1 MISDA
6 SDLSPRFCIK
16 CLSFQ
21 RKAKARSYFCMTAG
35 VNTTSAS
42 VSKMICSECFNV
54 IELSSFGCKIQ
65 KPSLN
70 IINLTRGWKLEV
82 YPSFRVGIFLWRC
95 TCLRLSWNCMMQWEQ
110 VEWCQ
115 VNVKTSS
122 ISLKMFQTFF
132 CSALFADLSRLAA

>member
-42 VSKMICSECFNV
+42 VSKTICSECFNV

-82 YPSFRVGIFLWRC
+82 YPSFRVGIFFLEVYMLE
-95 TCLRLSWNCMMQWEQ
+95 TVMELYDAMGASLMVSGQ
-110 VEWCQ
+110 CQ
-115 VNVKTSS
+115 NIFHIFEDVSN
-122 ISLKMFQTFF
+122 IFLL
-132 CSALFADLSRLAA
+132 CPLC